1 MDFLNMHLN
10 SNFFLHLCILTV
22 YVSTAN
28 IVTKCGIPECISAK
42 VSSPSYNVMKMN
54 NKPLKTNVTG
64 FYLVPP
70 VSNECYL
77 RTSDIMESYHFDG
90 HQMVGVLVL
99 RCSSRAIIHLI
110 PDVRPKY
117 SNVLFQIQIDKC
129 LLTTDSLNAISQRV
143 KINHLSFIDTYPL
156 VSHSYCD
163 GSSVVNAD
171 CGFWSSAT
179 AIGIIL
185 PQNLNSINISRL
197 FWCNRT
203 FPNIKQLL
211 FRRWDLNNQDLLYLK
226 TRFPNLQDLQISD
239 SSLKVPPS
247 FPWNNETFRFNN
259 NMSYSETGF
268 YDSASVFNIEI
279 EPNIWK
285 RVLNLNSNNIQ
296 VLTNFMFDGH
306 LDMLK
311 LSRNGLMSVGPFTF
325 SRIKGLQHLDLSENL
340 LSDIPANIFRGLT
353 RLRHINLHANLL
365 SIIPDEMFY
374 DNTELVYLDLS
385 NNSITIIGS
394 NAFSRLH
401 HLEDLRLE
409 YNRIVTISYSMF
421 PAYSVS
427 FQSLTLDGNPMKELP
442 EAIFYFKT
450 LYDVSLRYTN
460 IDFKNFTQM
469 LLDLDFSLLAEGNAQ
484 GQTTTEDE
492 LLTRSPRKLKRIDL
506 TGSKINNLHLKY
518 FGTDIST
525 RNSAILRMK
534 LLMLL
539 KYFHL
544 ILTDNPIN
552 CDCKINHLTRFIKYA
567 LAKGFLRGNEYFF
580 NDWKCS
586 NPKELRYIPVTQV
599 PEAETYCPKDIA
611 NCPVECSCYERSI
624 SGVTIVDCRNVGL
637 RELPRSLPEG
647 ILDLWFQNNN
657 ISTLTREEYL
667 PRTRQLL
674 LTGNKNIRINTNLL
688 QNLHILKI
696 TT

>member
-1 MDFLNMHLN
+1 MDFFSMHLN
-10 SNFFLHLCILTV
+10 LKFFLHLCILAV
-22 YVSTAN
+22 HVSIAN
-28 IVTKCGIPECISAK
+28 IVTRCSIPKCISAK
-42 VSSPSYNVMKMN
+42 VSSASHNVMKMN

-70 VSNECYL
+70 VSNECYF

-90 HQMVGVLVL
+90 NQMVGVLVL
-99 RCSSRAIIHLI
+99 RCTSRAIIHLV
-110 PDVRPKY
+110 PDNRPKFP
-117 SNVLFQIQIDKC
+117 NVIFQIQIDKC

-143 KINHLSFIDTYPL
+143 KINHFSFIDTYPL
-156 VSHSYCD
+156 VSYSYCD
-163 GSSVVNAD
+163 GSSVVSAD
-171 CGFWSSAT
+171 CRFWSSAT
-179 AIGIIL
+179 AIGIIV
-185 PQNLNSINISRL
+185 PQGVNSINISRL
-197 FWCNRT
+197 FQCNGT
-203 FPNIKQLL
+203 FPNVKQLL
-211 FRRWDLNNQDLLYLK
+211 FRRLDLNQDLFYLK
-226 TRFPNLQDLQISD
+226 NKFPNLQDLQISD
-239 SSLKVPPS
+239 SSLKVPPQ
-247 FPWNNETFRFNN
+247 FPWNNETYRFNN
-259 NMSYSETGF
+259 NMSYSEAGF

-296 VLTNFMFDGH
+296 VLTNFMFEGH

-311 LSRNGLMSVGPFTF
+311 LSRNGLYSVGPFTF
-325 SRIKGLQHLDLSENL
+325 SRVQGLQHLDLSENL
-340 LSDIPANIFRGLT
+340 LSDIPSNAFRGLT

-365 SIIPDEMFY
+365 SIISDDMFY

-385 NNSITIIGS
+385 NNSIAIIGS
-394 NAFSRLH
+394 NAFSRLR

-427 FQSLTLDGNPMKELP
+427 FESLTLDGNPLRELP
-442 EAIFYFKT
+442 DAIFYFKT

-460 IDFKNFTQM
+460 IDFQNFTQM
-469 LLDLDFSLLAEGNAQ
+469 LLNLDFSLLAEGNAQ
-484 GQTTTEDE
+484 GQTTTENE

-518 FGTDIST
+518 FGTDVST
-525 RNSAILRMK
+525 RNAAILKMK

-552 CDCKINHLTRFIKYA
+552 CDCKINHLTRFIKNA
-567 LAKGFLRGNEYFF
+567 LENGFLRGNEYFF

-586 NPKELRYIPVTQV
+586 YPQELRYTPVTQV

-611 NCPVECSCYERSI
+611 NCPVGCSCYERSV

-657 ISTLTREEYL
+657 ISTLTSEEYL

-688 QNLHILKI
+688 RNLHLLKL